1 VVFVDRI
8 LVVDDEKAI
17 ADIVSWNLERAGF
30 RVDVA
35 YSGAQALRQVESSRP
50 SLIVLDIM
58 LPEGDGFRVCREVRR
73 RFTVPILMLTAKNGE
88 EDKVRGLELG
98 ADDYMTKPFSP
109 RELVARIKAILRRA
123 TPEPGIDRQAAYICG
138 DLELDPTAH
147 AVRRAGAPID
157 LTVREFALLQYL
169 LERVDQVITREQL
182 LADVWGYDY
191 FGDMRTVDVTVR
203 RLREKVEDDAS
214 APRYIL
220 TRRGLG
226 YMVPREPATR
236 ATP

>member
-1 VVFVDRI
+1 VTDRI

-17 ADIVSWNLERAGF
+17 ADILSWNLERAGY

-35 YSGAQALRQVESSRP
+35 HSGAQALRQVETGRP
-50 SLIVLDIM
+50 VLIVLDIM

-73 RFTVPILMLTAKNGE
+73 RSTVPILMLTAKNGE

-123 TPEPGIDRQAAYICG
+123 GPDESVGGKALYACG

-147 AVRRAGAPID
+147 AVRRSGTVVE
-157 LTVREFALLQYL
+157 LTVREFGLLQYL
-169 LERVDQVITREQL
+169 LERVDQVVTREQL

-226 YMVPREPATR
+226 YMVPKEPASR
-236 ATP
+236 ATD

>member
-1 VVFVDRI
+1 MTDRI

-17 ADIVSWNLERAGF
+17 ADILSWNLERAGY

-35 YSGAQALRQVESSRP
+35 HTGAQALRHVETGRP
-50 SLIVLDIM
+50 ALIVLDIM

-73 RFTVPILMLTAKNGE
+73 RSTVPILMLTAKNAE

-109 RELVARIKAILRRA
+109 RELVARVKAILRRA
-123 TPEPGIDRQAAYICG
+123 GPDEASGRQVTFACG

-147 AVRRAGAPID
+147 TVRRAGTPVE
-157 LTVREFALLQYL
+157 LTVREFALLQYM
-169 LERVDQVITREQL
+169 LERVDQVISRERL
-182 LADVWGYDY
+182 LADVWGYDDY

-203 RLREKVEDDAS
+203 RLREKVEDDPS

-226 YMVPREPATR
+226 YMVPREPVSR
-236 ATP
+236 ATG

>member
-1 VVFVDRI
+1 MTDRI

-17 ADIVSWNLERAGF
+17 ADILSWNLERAGY

-35 YSGAQALRQVESSRP
+35 HSGAQALRHVENGRHA
-50 SLIVLDIM
+50 LIVLDIM
-58 LPEGDGFRVCREVRR
+58 LPEGDGFKVCREVRR
-73 RFTVPILMLTAKNGE
+73 RSTVPILMLTAKNAE

-123 TPEPGIDRQAAYICG
+123 GPDDSSGRQASYTCG

-147 AVRRAGAPID
+147 AVRRAAAPIE

-203 RLREKVEDDAS
+203 RLREKVEDDPS

-226 YMVPREPATR
+226 YMVPREPGSR
-236 ATP
+236 ATG

>member
-1 VVFVDRI
+1 MDRI

-17 ADIVSWNLERAGF
+17 ADIVSWNLERAGY

-35 YSGAQALRQVESSRP
+35 YSGAQALHQVETTRP

-58 LPEGDGFRVCREVRR
+58 LPEGDGFKVCREVRR

-98 ADDYMTKPFSP
+98 ADDYMTKPFST

-123 TPEPGIDRQAAYICG
+123 APDDGSGRQAPYACG
-138 DLELDPTAH
+138 DLELDPMAH
-147 AVRRAGAPID
+147 TVRRATTAVD

-203 RLREKVEDDAS
+203 RLREKVEDDPS

-236 ATP
+236 ATG

>member
-1 VVFVDRI
+1 MDRI
-8 LVVDDEKAI
+8 LVVDDERAI
-17 ADIVSWNLERAGF
+17 ADIVSWNLERAGY

-35 YSGAQALRQVESSRP
+35 YSGAQALRHVETSRP

-58 LPEGDGFRVCREVRR
+58 LPEGDGFKVCREVRR

-123 TPEPGIDRQAAYICG
+123 APEETPGRQAPHNCG

-147 AVRRAGAPID
+147 AVRRTGMPIE

-203 RLREKVEDDAS
+203 RLREKVEDDPS

-236 ATP
+236 ATE